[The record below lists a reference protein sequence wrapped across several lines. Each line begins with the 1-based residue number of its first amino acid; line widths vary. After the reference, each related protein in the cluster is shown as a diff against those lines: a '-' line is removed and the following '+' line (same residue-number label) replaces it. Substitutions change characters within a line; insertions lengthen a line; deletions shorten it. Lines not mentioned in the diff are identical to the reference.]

1 MDRDIQIGSKEA
13 SFEQPQRDE
22 YTILTPRQL
31 MWKKFLKHRVAVV
44 ATCVIIILYVTIIF
58 AEFFAPYDK
67 TTSNMDYLSAP
78 PCRVRLIDSEGK
90 FHIRPFVYRR
100 TGARDP
106 KTWRFVYK
114 EDVSK
119 KDFIKL
125 FAHGDEYTLFGLFT
139 TDIHFFGVEEGTVFL
154 LGTDER
160 GRDLL
165 SRMIFGGRISLSIG
179 IIGVAILVFLG
190 SLIGTISGYY
200 GGWIDNVIQRLIEI
214 LRTIPQ
220 IALWMA
226 LAAALPPTLPSTYVY
241 LGIVIILGLIGWT
254 GLAREVRGKVLA
266 IRGSDFVHA
275 AEVAGASSRRIIF
288 KHLIPNI
295 SSHIIV
301 TATLSIPVM
310 IIGESSL
317 SFLGLGI
324 KPPMTSWGLLL
335 NQVREVQVLKHFPW
349 LLLPAC
355 FIVVSV
361 LCFNFMG
368 DALRD
373 VIDPYSK

>member
-1 MDRDIQIGSKEA
+1 MAVTDDKPGRTIESSPA
-13 SFEQPQRDE
+13 DE
-22 YTILTPRQL
+22 YKFLTPRQL
-31 MWKKFLKHRVAVV
+31 MWRKFLRHKVGVAATGIVV
-44 ATCVIIILYVTIIF
+44 LLYLTVAF

-67 TTSNMDYLSAP
+67 ATAHTDYLSAP
-78 PCRVRLIDSEGK
+78 PSRIRFIDSEGR
-90 FHIRPFVYRR
+90 FYIRPFVYRR
-100 TGARDP
+100 TAARDP
-106 KTWRFVYK
+106 RTLRFVYE
-114 EDVSK
+114 EDVTQ
-119 KDFIKL
+119 KDFIR
-125 FAHGDEYTLFGLFT
+125 FFVRGAEYRFLGLIVS
-139 TDIHFFGVEEGTVFL
+139 DLHFFGVREGGVFL
-154 LGTDER
+154 LGTDQR

-165 SRMIFGGRISLSIG
+165 SRIVFGGRISLSIG
-179 IIGVAILVFLG
+179 LVGVAVLVFLG
-190 SLIGTISGYY
+190 ALIGTVSGYY
-200 GGWIDNVIQRLIEI
+200 GGAVDNVSQRVIEI

-226 LAAALPPTLPSTYVY
+226 LAAALPPGWPSTYVY

-266 IRGSDFVHA
+266 IREADYVHA
-275 AEVAGASSRRIIF
+275 AEVAGASSGRIIF

-301 TATLSIPVM
+301 SATLSVPVM

-335 NQVREVQVLKHFPW
+335 NQVREVQVLMHFPW
-349 LLLPAC
+349 LLSPAL
-355 FIVVSV
+355 FIVLSV

-373 VIDPYSK
+373 VADPYSK

>member
-1 MDRDIQIGSKEA
+1 MSSGTWTEDMRIDSKEN
-13 SFEQPQRDE
+13 DE

-31 MWKKFLKHRVAVV
+31 MWKKFLNHKVGVA
-44 ATCVIIILYVTIIF
+44 ATIIIIMMYITIIF

-78 PCRVRLIDSEGK
+78 PFRIRFIDSQRRV
-90 FHIRPFVYRR
+90 HIRPFVYRR
-100 TGARDP
+100 TGERDP
-106 KTWRFVYK
+106 KTLRFVYT
-114 EDVSK
+114 EDVGK

-125 FAHGDEYTLFGLFT
+125 FVRGDEYRLFGSISSN
-139 TDIHFFGVEEGTVFL
+139 IHFFGVEEGALFL
-154 LGTDER
+154 LGTDQR
-160 GRDLL
+160 GRDLF
-165 SRMIFGGRISLSIG
+165 SRIIYGGRISLSIG

-190 SLIGTISGYY
+190 ALIGTISGYY
-200 GGWIDNVIQRLIEI
+200 GGWIDNIIQRFIEI

-275 AEVAGASSRRIIF
+275 AEVAGASSGRIFF

-335 NQVREVQVLKHFPW
+335 NQVREVQILKHFPW
-349 LLLPAC
+349 LLLPAL
-355 FIVVSV
+355 FIVISV

>member
-1 MDRDIQIGSKEA
+1 MDRKKN
-13 SFEQPQRDE
+13 DE
-22 YTILTPRQL
+22 YTVLTPRQL
-31 MWKKFLKHRVAVV
+31 KWKKFLKHRVGVV
-44 ATCVIIILYVTIIF
+44 STIIIILMYISIIF

-78 PCRVRLIDSEGK
+78 PSRIRIIDSQGR

-100 TGARDP
+100 TAARDP
-106 KTWRFVYK
+106 KTLRFVYTD
-114 EDVSK
+114 DVSK

-125 FAHGDEYTLFGLFT
+125 FVHGDEYQLFGSISSN
-139 TDIHFFGVEEGTVFL
+139 IHFFGVEEGTLYL
-154 LGTDER
+154 LGTDQR
-160 GRDLL
+160 GRDLF
-165 SRMIFGGRISLSIG
+165 SRIIYGGRISLSIG
-179 IIGVAILVFLG
+179 LIGVTILIFLG

-200 GGWIDNVIQRLIEI
+200 GGWIDNIIQRFIEI

-226 LAAALPPTLPSTYVY
+226 LAAAMPPTLPSSYVY
-241 LGIVIILGLIGWT
+241 LGIVVILGLIGWT

-275 AEVAGASSRRIIF
+275 AEVAGARPGRIFF

-301 TATLSIPVM
+301 SATLSIPVM

-335 NQVREVQVLKHFPW
+335 NQVREVQVMKHFPW
-349 LLLPAC
+349 LLLPAL
-355 FIVVSV
+355 FIVIAV